1 MNSNAVVAAGLWLGL
16 SSLSAQI
23 PVLSSEIKSFMGDS
37 EAHPLVVSQR
47 PAEPHT
53 SFHTQ
58 TGYLPEYDIRT
69 DAVIVYDTE
78 KAKYDSWKA
87 RGYDTQTMYCF
98 RADKEYLDAHP
109 GTGQTNAKGEVIKV
123 GEGRCYYMD
132 PTTQRIETAVA
143 YFDKAIDN
151 GSTAVVPEEP
161 EYFAEAGYS
170 QAFKD
175 AWLEHYKE
183 PWQDP
188 ASSLEARWKSE
199 TLKARMEFRMISAIL
214 ESAKAKKSSVKRMV
228 AIHSPLHYYSY
239 NIIFPY
245 HRMLTETPLQELI
258 AQVWTGTARAPT
270 FLDGI
275 EAERVFE
282 WGYLEYSS
290 LYNFTRGTGKRL
302 WFFMDPIEDN
312 LDRGIEDYQENY
324 EKTLIAS
331 LMFPEVDEY
340 EVLPWPTRI
349 YGKVPDWFATKMG
362 AIINMLNQMHEQK
375 GAEFHGGTQGI
386 ATFVADSM
394 GWQRGEPFPSD
405 MTGLHG
411 LTLPLLTKGIP
422 VQIAQ
427 LERITEPDYLNPYRV
442 LLLSYD
448 LLKPMQPSYNE
459 ALVAWVREGGTLLL
473 FGGTDPYNQ
482 VDEWWVR
489 EGFSSPTDHLLTRLG
504 LASQAVSSE
513 KPTESRTLLA
523 EPSAN
528 SPIPKIDLPE
538 KYAITSRELNASPLY
553 RLKGD
558 GRGLI
563 AEQKVGSGSVIT
575 VGISPN
581 FFASSRPASDLMRFL
596 VSRACQKSGLA
607 YTESG
612 FFGIRRGK
620 YYAAQS
626 LDHPIPLK
634 GMFVDVVGRDFPVKR
649 DPVIPPG
656 GRCVY
661 ADISAEMKDSIPRI
675 LISSDRIEASV
686 ESPDLT
692 SMYLTGPLK
701 TKGLVRVSTG
711 GRKVAQVTAIDSAR
725 RVLDITPTEEEGF
738 LLLRYDSLPD
748 GVILKIEWQKPAAG
762 PA

>member
-1 MNSNAVVAAGLWLGL
+1 MNSNAVAAGLLLAL
-16 SSLSAQI
+16 SPLSAQV
-23 PVLSSEIKSFMGDS
+23 PVLSPEIKSFMGGS
-37 EAHPLVVSQR
+37 EKYPLVVSR
-47 PAEPHT
+47 RAAEPHT

-69 DAVIVYDTE
+69 DAVIIYDTE

-132 PTTQRIETAVA
+132 PTAQRIETAVA

-175 AWLEHYKE
+175 AWMEHYKE

-188 ASSLEARWKSE
+188 TSSLEARWKSE
-199 TLKARMEFRMISAIL
+199 TLKAGMEFRMISAIL
-214 ESAKAKKSSVKRMV
+214 ESAKAKKPSVKRMV

-245 HRMLTETPLQELI
+245 HRMLMETPLQELI

-290 LYNFTRGTGKRL
+290 LYNFTRGSGKRL

-340 EVLPWPTRI
+340 EVMPWPTRI

-362 AIINMLNQMHEQK
+362 AIVNMLNQMHEQE
-375 GAEFHGGTQGI
+375 GVAFYAGTQGM

-394 GWQRGEPFPSD
+394 GWQRGEPSPSD

-411 LTLPLLTKGIP
+411 LTLPLLSKGIP
-422 VQIAQ
+422 IQIAQ
-427 LERITEPDYLNPYRV
+427 LERVAEPDYLKAYRV

-448 LLKPMQPSYNE
+448 LLKPMEPAYNE
-459 ALVAWVREGGTLLL
+459 AIAEWVRQGGALLL

-482 VDEWWVR
+482 VKEWWTR
-489 EGFSSPTDHLLTRLG
+489 EGYASPTDHLLARLG
-504 LASQAVSSE
+504 LTPRLAYSGKSVETRVLQAESSAGSGLPE
-513 KPTESRTLLA
+513 
-523 EPSAN
+523 
-528 SPIPKIDLPE
+528 IDIPE
-538 KYAITSRELNASPLY
+538 KYVITARDLDAALLY

-558 GRGLI
+558 NRGII
-563 AEQKVGSGSVIT
+563 AEHKVGAGCVVT
-575 VGISPN
+575 VGLSPN
-581 FFASSRPASDLMRFL
+581 FFASSPSASDLLRSL
-596 VSRACQKSGLA
+596 VRRACEGAGLA

-612 FFGIRRGK
+612 YLGIRRGK
-620 YYAAQS
+620 FFAAQS
-626 LDHPIPLK
+626 LDRPLPLK
-634 GMFVDVVGRDFPVKR
+634 GTFVDVVGRDLPVLR

-656 GRCVY
+656 GRCVL
-661 ADISAEMKDSIPRI
+661 AEISTEMKNMIPRI
-675 LISSDRIEASV
+675 LISSDRIEARV
-686 ESPDLT
+686 ESPAFT
-692 SMYLTGPLK
+692 SMFLTGPLK

-711 GRKVAQVTAIDSAR
+711 GREVARITAVDSVGRALG
-725 RVLDITPTEEEGF
+725 VSHSEADGSV
-738 LLLRYDSLPD
+738 LLRYDSLPD
-748 GVILKIEWQKPAAG
+748 GVILKIEWEKPAAD